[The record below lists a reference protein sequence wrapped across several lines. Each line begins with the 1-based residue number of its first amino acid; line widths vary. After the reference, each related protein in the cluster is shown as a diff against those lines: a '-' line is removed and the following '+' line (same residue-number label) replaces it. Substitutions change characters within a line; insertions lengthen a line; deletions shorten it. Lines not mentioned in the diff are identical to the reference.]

1 VNARVIGTALRM
13 QLAESRRQPAHLLIL
28 VTSPLFA
35 VMFLSIAKHSSSDVA
50 IVNAIFA
57 PALISLWFLSLDLGG
72 ATINRER
79 WQQTLNQL
87 IGTPARLSAVVF
99 GRVLAVVLLA
109 GLTFVEAYL
118 MARFIFGVHVRIP
131 HPWLLSGTVVVTL
144 FAMAGTATALAGL
157 FVLSRQVLLFQN
169 AMTYP
174 FYILGAVLVPVALL
188 PVWLQPFTRV
198 FFLSW
203 ASELVRGSLRPEAV
217 SLWPWRMVAI
227 AGLGAAALIA
237 GVVMTERVVDR
248 LRRTGEAAYS

>member
-1 VNARVIGTALRM
+1 MIFSALRM

-35 VMFLSIAKHSSSDVA
+35 VMFLSITQHTRDDVA
-50 IVNAIFA
+50 ISNAIFA

-72 ATINRER
+72 TTINRER

-87 IGTPARLSAVVF
+87 IGTPARLSAIVF
-99 GRVLAVVLLA
+99 GRVLAVVILA
-109 GLTFVEAYL
+109 GLTFVEAYAV
-118 MARFIFGVHVRIP
+118 ARFAFGVDVRVP
-131 HPWLLSGTVVVTL
+131 HGWLLAGTVAVTL

-174 FYILGAVLVPVALL
+174 FYILGAVLVPVSLL
-188 PVWLQPFTRV
+188 PGWLQPATRV

-203 ASELVRGSLRPEAV
+203 ASELVRASLRPGAV
-217 SLWPWRMVAI
+217 PGWPWRLAMI
-227 AGLGAAALIA
+227 AGLGAAALVA
-237 GVVMTERVVDR
+237 GVVMTERVVNR
-248 LRRTGEAAYS
+248 LRRTGGAAYA